1 MVIYRIKLLK
11 ATSVLDGDSMGIF
24 DRFYYGKAG
33 KRDYSEADMPT
44 NRIALFFLVLKDHLF
59 DLVKVNLLQLV
70 FWLPLIIWSFLNLL
84 VLQGTGN
91 TESSGSLS
99 GYLLTWLV
107 GLIPCIAITGPS
119 SAGAAYIMRNWAKD
133 QHAFLFSDFKDAF
146 KSNWKQA
153 LSVSTA
159 TGFLPVVLYAALTF
173 YGGMAKHNP
182 LLYVPLAAAV
192 SAGLIVFLMLPLVYP
207 MMIGYELRLRD
218 ILKNA
223 FLMSAAQ
230 FPKIILVRLIM
241 VIPVAAI
248 LYGVYSGRW
257 IVLLCGVLY
266 YCIIGFALSRLVFAS
281 LANDIFDIYL
291 NPRIQGV
298 PVREGLRPQD
308 WEDEQPDD
316 EDDEE

>member
-1 MVIYRIKLLK
+1 
-11 ATSVLDGDSMGIF
+11 
-24 DRFYYGKAG
+24 
-33 KRDYSEADMPT
+33 
-44 NRIALFFLVLKDHLF
+44 
-59 DLVKVNLLQLV
+59 
-70 FWLPLIIWSFLNLL
+70 
-84 VLQGTGN
+84 
-91 TESSGSLS
+91 
-99 GYLLTWLV
+99 
-107 GLIPCIAITGPS
+107 
-119 SAGAAYIMRNWAKD
+119 
-133 QHAFLFSDFKDAF
+133 
-146 KSNWKQA
+146 
-153 LSVSTA
+153 
-159 TGFLPVVLYAALTF
+159 
-173 YGGMAKHNP
+173 MAKHNP
-182 LLYVPLAAAV
+182 LLYVPLAATV

-308 WEDEQPDD
+308 WEDKQPDD

>member
-1 MVIYRIKLLK
+1 
-11 ATSVLDGDSMGIF
+11 
-24 DRFYYGKAG
+24 
-33 KRDYSEADMPT
+33 MPT

-91 TESSGSLS
+91 TESAGSLS

-173 YGGMAKHNP
+173 YGG
-182 LLYVPLAAAV
+182 
-192 SAGLIVFLMLPLVYP
+192 
-207 MMIGYELRLRD
+207 
-218 ILKNA
+218 
-223 FLMSAAQ
+223 
-230 FPKIILVRLIM
+230 
-241 VIPVAAI
+241 
-248 LYGVYSGRW
+248 W
-257 IVLLCGVLY
+257 
-266 YCIIGFALSRLVFAS
+266 LSTIRCCTC
-281 LANDIFDIYL
+281 
-291 NPRIQGV
+291 R
-298 PVREGLRPQD
+298 
-308 WEDEQPDD
+308 
-316 EDDEE
+316 